1 MSEKSL
7 KDQIDESAAPLIE
20 HLKELRTRLL
30 YAIAAF
36 FVGFILCFSFA
47 TQIFNFLV
55 VPYTIAASW
64 LDMDMDKIRFVYTA
78 PQEFFFTQIK
88 IAAFGSLVLAFPVIA
103 TQIYRFVAP
112 GLYSNEKS
120 AFLPFLIATP
130 VLFLIGA
137 ALVYFLIIPMAMWF
151 FLSLE
156 QPASAGQVAI
166 ENLPKVSEYLSLIM
180 TLIFAFGLV
189 FQLPVAMTL
198 LGKAGIISSAA
209 LIDKRKYAIVL
220 AFIAAAILTPPDP
233 LTQLGLAIPTLLL
246 YELSIYLVK
255 RVERD
260 RPSYDDDDEDDDEEE
275 DGLGDTPASLEEKS

>member
-1 MSEKSL
+1 ME
-7 KDQIDESAAPLIE
+7 QTAAPLIE

-30 YAIAAF
+30 YCIAGF
-36 FVGFILCFSFA
+36 FIGFILCFSFA

-55 VPYTIAASW
+55 VPYTVAASW
-64 LDMDMDKIRFVYTA
+64 LDMDLDKIRFVYTA

-88 IAAFGSLVLAFPVIA
+88 IAAFGALVLAFPIIA

-120 AFLPFLIATP
+120 AFAPFLIATP
-130 VLFLIGA
+130 VLFLVGA
-137 ALVYFLIIPMAMWF
+137 ALVYYLIIPMAMWF

-156 QPASAGQVAI
+156 QPASEGVVAI

-198 LGKAGIISSAA
+198 LGKAGLVSSAGLA
-209 LIDKRKYAIVL
+209 DKRKYAIVI

-233 LTQLGLAIPTLLL
+233 LTQLGLALPTLLL

-255 RVERD
+255 RAEAA
-260 RPSYDDDDEDDDEEE
+260 RPKSEYDDDDDEDEAGSEV
-275 DGLGDTPASLEEKS
+275 EKSAS

>member
-1 MSEKSL
+1 MSTVKEDL
-7 KDQIDESAAPLIE
+7 EQTAAPLLD

-30 YAIAAF
+30 YCIAGF
-36 FVGFILCFSFA
+36 FVGFVLCFSFA
-47 TQIFNFLV
+47 TPIFNFLV
-55 VPYTIAASW
+55 VPYTVAAGW
-64 LDMDMDKIRFVYTA
+64 LEMDLDKIRFVYTA

-88 IAAFGSLVLAFPVIA
+88 IAAFGALVLAFPVIA

-112 GLYSNEKS
+112 GLYTNERS
-120 AFLPFLIATP
+120 AFAPFLVATP
-130 VLFLIGA
+130 ILFLVGA
-137 ALVYFLIIPMAMWF
+137 ALVYYLIIPMAMWF

-156 QPASAGQVAI
+156 QPAGAGVVAI

-198 LGKAGIISSAA
+198 LAKAGLVTSAGLA
-209 LIDKRKYAIVL
+209 DKRKYAIVI

-233 LTQLGLAIPTLLL
+233 LTQLGLAIPTLAL

-255 RVERD
+255 RVEASSPKPEYED
-260 RPSYDDDDEDDDEEE
+260 EDEVEDDDEAETVS
-275 DGLGDTPASLEEKS
+275 GDAKSD

>member
-1 MSEKSL
+1 MSSVKEDL
-7 KDQIDESAAPLIE
+7 EQTAAPLME

-30 YAIAAF
+30 YCIAGF

-55 VPYTIAASW
+55 VPYTVAAGW
-64 LDMDMDKIRFVYTA
+64 LDMDLDKIRFVYTA

-88 IAAFGSLVLAFPVIA
+88 IAAFGALVLAFPIIA

-112 GLYSNEKS
+112 GLYTNEKS
-120 AFLPFLIATP
+120 AFAPFLIATP
-130 VLFLIGA
+130 VLFVVGA
-137 ALVYFLIIPMAMWF
+137 ALVYYLIIPMAMWF

-156 QPASAGQVAI
+156 QPASAGVVAI

-198 LGKAGIISSAA
+198 LGKAGLVTSAGLA
-209 LIDKRKYAIVL
+209 EKRKYAIVI
-220 AFIAAAILTPPDP
+220 AFVAAAILTPPDP
-233 LTQLGLAIPTLLL
+233 LTQLGLALPTLLL
-246 YELSIYLVK
+246 YELSIYLV
-255 RVERD
+255 RRAEAA
-260 RPSYDDDDEDDDEEE
+260 RPKSEYDDDDEDDA
-275 DGLGDTPASLEEKS
+275 DTEVEKPAS

>member
-1 MSEKSL
+1 MSSIKEDL
-7 KDQIDESAAPLIE
+7 EQTAAPLMD

-30 YAIAAF
+30 YCIAGF

-47 TQIFNFLV
+47 TEIFNFLV
-55 VPYTIAASW
+55 VPYTVAASW
-64 LDMDMDKIRFVYTA
+64 LDMDLAEIRFVYTA

-88 IAAFGSLVLAFPVIA
+88 IAAFGALVLAFPIIA

-112 GLYSNEKS
+112 GLYTNEKS
-120 AFLPFLIATP
+120 AFAPFLIATP
-130 VLFLIGA
+130 VLFMVGA
-137 ALVYFLIIPMAMWF
+137 ALVYYLIIPMAMWF

-156 QPASAGQVAI
+156 QPASEGVVAI

-198 LGKAGIISSAA
+198 LGKAGLVTSAGLA
-209 LIDKRKYAIVL
+209 EKRKYAIVI
-220 AFIAAAILTPPDP
+220 AFVAAAILTPPDP
-233 LTQLGLAIPTLLL
+233 LTQLGLALPTLLL

-255 RVERD
+255 RAEAA
-260 RPSYDDDDEDDDEEE
+260 RPKSEYDDDEDEDD
-275 DGLGDTPASLEEKS
+275 DDTSTDVEKAAS

>member
-1 MSEKSL
+1 MNEKTV
-7 KDQIDESAAPLIE
+7 KEQIEDTAAPLME
-20 HLKELRTRLL
+20 HLKELRMRLI
-30 YAIAAF
+30 YSIAAF
-36 FVGFILCFSFA
+36 FVGFIICFSFA
-47 TQIFNFLV
+47 TPIFNFLV

-64 LDMDMDKIRFVYTA
+64 LDMDLENIRFVYTA

-88 IAAFGSLVLAFPVIA
+88 IGAFGALVLAFPIIA

-112 GLYSNEKS
+112 GLYTNERS

-156 QPASAGQVAI
+156 QPASAGVVAI

-198 LGKAGIISSAA
+198 LGKAGLISSDA
-209 LIDKRKYAIVL
+209 LKDKRKYAIVL
-220 AFIAAAILTPPDP
+220 AFVAAAILTPPDP
-233 LTQLGLAIPTLLL
+233 LTQLGLALPTLLL

-255 RVERD
+255 RVEASH
-260 RPSYDDDDEDDDEEE
+260 PVSEYGDEDLNSAENVDEAL
-275 DGLGDTPASLEEKS
+275 DVADNSKS

>member
-1 MSEKSL
+1 MSSL
-7 KDQIDESAAPLIE
+7 KEDMEQTAAPLLD

-30 YAIAAF
+30 YCIAGF

-55 VPYTIAASW
+55 VPYTVAASW
-64 LDMDMDKIRFVYTA
+64 LDMDLNEIRFVYTA

-88 IAAFGSLVLAFPVIA
+88 IAAFGALVLAFPIIA

-120 AFLPFLIATP
+120 AFAPFLIATP
-130 VLFLIGA
+130 VLFMVGA
-137 ALVYFLIIPMAMWF
+137 ALVYYLIIPMAMWF

-156 QPASAGQVAI
+156 QPASEGVVAI

-198 LGKAGIISSAA
+198 LGKAGLVTSAGLA
-209 LIDKRKYAIVL
+209 DKRKYAIVI

-233 LTQLGLAIPTLLL
+233 LTQLGLALPTLLL

-255 RVERD
+255 RAEAA
-260 RPSYDDDDEDDDEEE
+260 RPKSEYDDEDEDEDDAGTEVEK
-275 DGLGDTPASLEEKS
+275 PAS

>member
-1 MSEKSL
+1 MSKKTI
-7 KDQIDESAAPLIE
+7 KDQVEESAAPLIE

-30 YAIAAF
+30 YCIGAF
-36 FVGFILCFSFA
+36 FVGFVLCYTFA
-47 TQIFNFLV
+47 TPIFNFLV
-55 VPYTIAASW
+55 VPYTVAADW
-64 LDMDMDKIRFVYTA
+64 LGMDLDKIRFVYTA

-88 IAAFGSLVLAFPVIA
+88 IAAFGSLVLAFPIIA

-112 GLYSNEKS
+112 GLYTNEKS
-120 AFLPFLIATP
+120 AFLPFLVATP

-137 ALVYFLIIPMAMWF
+137 ALVYYLIIPMAMWF

-166 ENLPKVSEYLSLIM
+166 ENLPRVSEYLSLIM

-209 LIDKRKYAIVL
+209 LVEKRKYAIVI

-246 YELSIYLVK
+246 YELSIYLV
-255 RVERD
+255 RRAERN
-260 RPSYDDDDEDDDEEE
+260 RPSYDEEDDDDDED
-275 DGLGDTPASLEEKS
+275 DGLGDTPASLETKS

>member
-1 MSEKSL
+1 MSKKTL
-7 KDQIDESAAPLIE
+7 KDEVEDTAAPLIE
-20 HLKELRTRLL
+20 HLKELRTRLI
-30 YAIAAF
+30 YCIGAF
-36 FVGFILCFSFA
+36 FVGFILCYSFA
-47 TQIFNFLV
+47 TPIFNFLV
-55 VPYTIAASW
+55 VPYTVAASW
-64 LDMDMDKIRFVYTA
+64 LDMDLEKIRFVYTA

-88 IAAFGSLVLAFPVIA
+88 IAAFGSLVLAFPIIA
-103 TQIYRFVAP
+103 TQIYRFIAP

-156 QPASAGQVAI
+156 QPASAGKVAI

-209 LIDKRKYAIVL
+209 LVDKRKYAIVL
-220 AFIAAAILTPPDP
+220 AFVAAAILTPPDP

-246 YELSIYLVK
+246 YELSIYLV
-255 RVERD
+255 RRGERN
-260 RPSYDDDDEDDDEEE
+260 RPSYGDDDDDDDEE
-275 DGLGDTPASLEEKS
+275 DGLGDTPASLEKKS